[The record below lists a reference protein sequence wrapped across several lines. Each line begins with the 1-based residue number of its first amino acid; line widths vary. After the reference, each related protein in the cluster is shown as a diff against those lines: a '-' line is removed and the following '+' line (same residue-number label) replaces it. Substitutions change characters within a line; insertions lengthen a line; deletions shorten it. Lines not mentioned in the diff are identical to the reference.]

1 MRLAGAGDGEGAD
14 DTILQ
19 GTGQTSVVSIFGR
32 ATLENLRITGGE
44 ADYGGGVQN
53 SGDAEFIGCTV
64 IGNKADF
71 GGGGILNRFN
81 TEYPDG
87 GKLRLTDCVVSE
99 NTAGSISSSGGGG
112 GIANGGTLRLVNS
125 VVRGNTTVRQGD
137 GSEASGARRRTARD
151 VTIEFP
157 SDGGGITNNPGST
170 LILMNSEISGNTAD
184 LGGGIINFSSA
195 NDRGAVT
202 LDAASRVTEN
212 TANEDGG
219 GIFTFGGTVT
229 LDSEANVTANT
240 PNNCATANGGPPV
253 PMCSG

>member
-1 MRLAGAGDGEGAD
+1 M
-14 DTILQ
+14 
-19 GTGQTSVVSIFGR
+19 
-32 ATLENLRITGGE
+32 
-44 ADYGGGVQN
+44 
-53 SGDAEFIGCTV
+53 

-87 GKLRLTDCVVSE
+87 GKLRLTDCVVRE
-99 NTAGSISSSGGGG
+99 NTAGSISSHGGGG

-151 VTIEFP
+151 VTIEFQ

-170 LILMNSEISGNTAD
+170 LILMNSEMSGNTAD

-219 GIFTFGGTVT
+219 SIFTFGGTVT

-240 PNNCATANGGPPV
+240 PNNCATANGGPP
-253 PMCSG
+253 MQCAAAETARSHRRASGGSASGGWSDIRT